1 MVILKKSLILIL
13 FLNITAVAA
22 INLQR
27 YSINTYTNTN
37 SVEQN
42 PINLNLSNSSITNLY
57 ALRVGFRQF
66 SNPTINSSSTLS
78 LDNRLS
84 ITDSIMADIN
94 GDPLLY
100 PNPLQLNE
108 SAKLGYW
115 LSQSTNV
122 NIQIYDIFGHQ
133 MFSQSLS
140 SGMSGARYGYNLL
153 TINAATFN
161 YFDLSAGVY
170 FLFIFD
176 ETNNMIGKTKFSI
189 IP

>member
-1 MVILKKSLILIL
+1 MHYVLDLGS
-13 FLNITAVAA
+13 F
-22 INLQR
+22 Q
-27 YSINTYTNTN
+27 
-37 SVEQN
+37 
-42 PINLNLSNSSITNLY
+42 
-57 ALRVGFRQF
+57 
-66 SNPTINSSSTLS
+66 TINSSSTLS

-84 ITDSIMADIN
+84 ITDSIMADIT
-94 GDPLLY
+94 DPLY

-176 ETNNMIGKTKFSI
+176 ETNNMIGKTKFSFHR
-189 IP
+189 